1 MNTKPYIS
9 IIIPVYNVE
18 KYIERCLRSVMGQT
32 FVAKPVECIL
42 VDDCGGDNSIQI
54 AEELIRDYT
63 GPYSFHIIHNSQNS
77 GLSESRNVGIEASSG
92 QYIYF
97 LDSDDH
103 IATNCLELLVNALQ
117 KHPMTDIVLGN
128 SLFAKFDRLLN
139 NEKKIPKE
147 PFTKK
152 KVLELFFQGQIQET
166 VWNMLINSDI
176 IKKNNLFFFP
186 NMIHED
192 TNWVYRLFSIV
203 DSLAFIPEITH
214 IYEDNPSS
222 IMNTSPTNNYNSH
235 INGNI
240 FNITFILD
248 HFPYTHYVDATLFII
263 YILNREFDLSKKIN
277 VSPEFKKQLEQIRN
291 RLFIRDINNLR
302 LTLVLF
308 ELQLFSPFQ
317 HIKKWSVYRHHYHL
331 LTNIIRGIALFFSP
345 LHFFIN
351 KHHCIL

>member
-1 MNTKPYIS
+1 
-9 IIIPVYNVE
+9 V
-18 KYIERCLRSVMGQT
+18 
-32 FVAKPVECIL
+32 
-42 VDDCGGDNSIQI
+42 
-54 AEELIRDYT
+54 
-63 GPYSFHIIHNSQNS
+63 
-77 GLSESRNVGIEASSG
+77 
-92 QYIYF
+92 
-97 LDSDDH
+97 
-103 IATNCLELLVNALQ
+103 
-117 KHPMTDIVLGN
+117 
-128 SLFAKFDRLLN
+128 KFDRLLN
-139 NEKKIPKE
+139 NEKRIPNE
-147 PFTKK
+147 PFPKK
-152 KVLELFFQGQIQET
+152 KILELFFQGQIQET

-263 YILNREFDLSKKIN
+263 GILNREFDFCNNKNVMPTLKKELMQN
-277 VSPEFKKQLEQIRN
+277 RN
-291 RLFIRDINNLR
+291 RLVYRDIKNLR

-308 ELQLFSPFQ
+308 EFQLFAPFRF
-317 HIKKWSVYRHHYHL
+317 IKKWAVYRRSYHYIEFA
-331 LTNIIRGIALFFSP
+331 TRKAALFFSP
-345 LHFFIN
+345 LHIF
-351 KHHCIL
+351 HQ